1 MGKIIGIDLGT
12 TNSCVAVLENE
23 QAVVIHNSEGE
34 RTTPSIIAFPE
45 DGEPLVGRLA
55 KRQAITNPANTVYA
69 AKRLI
74 GRRYKSAEVDS
85 FRKRSP
91 YKVVSDD
98 RGDARIEVRGKIY
111 TPSEISAF
119 VLKKLKNSA
128 EEYLDEPVE
137 DAVITVPAYFD
148 DAQRQATVQAGRD
161 AGLNV
166 KRIIN
171 EPTAAALAY
180 GSKKDVDAKVAVF
193 DLGGGTFDISLL
205 SIHKGVYEVL
215 ATAGDTFLGGEDF
228 DDRLMG
234 YLVSEFKKENNLDLT
249 DDAMALQ
256 RLKEAAEHAK
266 HELSAL
272 ETCDINL
279 PFITADE
286 SGPKHLKIDR
296 LERAQFVELCADLFA
311 ALEEPV
317 HRALDDARLKASDI
331 DEVLLVGGMTRVPEV
346 QRRVEQIFGKKP
358 SKGVNPDEVVATGA
372 CLQGAILG
380 GDIRES
386 ILLDVTPLS
395 LGIETSGG
403 KLSVIIPRN
412 TTVPTQESKNF
423 ETVQDNQD
431 FVRLAVFQGESP
443 TATDNRQL
451 GEFILEGLPVKK
463 AGEVRVEVTFALD
476 ADGIMKVSATETTT
490 GKKANVRIEPP
501 RV

>member
-1 MGKIIGIDLGT
+1 MSKIIGIDLGT

-23 QAVVIHNSEGE
+23 QPVVIHNSEGE

-45 DGEPLVGRLA
+45 EGEPLVGRLA

-74 GRRYKSAEVDS
+74 GRRFNSAEVES
-85 FRKRSP
+85 FRKRAP
-91 YKVVSDD
+91 YKVISDD
-98 RGDARIEVRGKIY
+98 RGDARIEVRGKVY
-111 TPSEISAF
+111 TPSQICAL
-119 VLKKLKNSA
+119 VLKKLKTSA
-128 EEYLDEPVE
+128 EEYLDEKVE

-166 KRIIN
+166 RRIIN

-180 GSKKDVDAKVAVF
+180 GSKKDTDAKVAVF

-205 SIHKGVYEVL
+205 SVRKGVYEVL

-228 DDRLMG
+228 DERLMG
-234 YLVSEFKKENNLDLT
+234 YLVTEFKSENNFDLT
-249 DDAMALQ
+249 EDAMALQ

-286 SGPKHLKIDR
+286 TGPKHLKIDR

-317 HRALDDARLKASDI
+317 HRALDDARLKADDI

-346 QRRVEQIFGKKP
+346 QKRVQQIFGKKP

-380 GDIRES
+380 GEIRES

-395 LGIETSGG
+395 LGIETTGG
-403 KLSVIIPRN
+403 KFSVIIPRN
-412 TTVPTQESKNF
+412 TTVPTQESKSF
-423 ETVQDNQD
+423 ETVQDSQD
-431 FVRLAVFQGESP
+431 FVRLSVFQGESP
-443 TATDNRQL
+443 TASENRQL

-476 ADGIMKVSATETTT
+476 ADGILKVTATETVT
-490 GKKANVRIEPP
+490 GKATKVRIEPP